1 MRIGIFVGGRSTRM
15 GGKPKGLLPAPDSG
29 EPLVVRSCRLA
40 REAGLDP
47 CLVGAAQAYAP
58 LLPELAIV
66 ADAPAGI
73 GPLGGLL
80 GLLRSAGG
88 APVVA
93 LACDMPH
100 VTQALLARLAAADV
114 QGDVL
119 AARGQKGLWEP
130 LCARYETA
138 RVHPP
143 LERAIAAGVRS
154 FQRLFAQ
161 LELEELSLSAEELAC
176 LTDWDRPEDVGR

>member
-1 MRIGIFVGGRSTRM
+1 MRIGIFVGGRSKRM
-15 GGKPKGLLPAPDSG
+15 GGQPKGLLPAPDSG

-40 REAGLDP
+40 RAAGLDP

-58 LLPELAIV
+58 LLPELEIV

-80 GLLRSAGG
+80 GLLRSAGE
-88 APVVA
+88 APVLT

-100 VTQALLARLAAADV
+100 VTQALLARLAEADAR
-114 QGDVL
+114 GDVL

-138 RVHPP
+138 RVRAP

-161 LELEELSLSAEELAC
+161 LELEELPLSAEELAC
-176 LTDWDRPEDVGR
+176 LTDWDRPEDIAR